1 MVKVNFS
8 IPAQRLSLSTTRLCT
23 VEKLKRSCP
32 VQIVI
37 WVSLSLSPLKTC
49 ISISF
54 SESRTRSFWIN
65 QHIPARYVL
74 PTHTLCPPSMHWT
87 MVVSGLP
94 YVDIGHNRDR
104 LQWLSIIIQ
113 NKNKLCSVEFLYI
126 VKHLNLKNNSV
137 GYFSYLF
144 DYIFTSL
151 SFSPFQYITIY
162 TYVYILLPLLLS
174 AS

>member
-1 MVKVNFS
+1 MA
-8 IPAQRLSLSTTRLCT
+8 IHP
-23 VEKLKRSCP
+23 
-32 VQIVI
+32 
-37 WVSLSLSPLKTC
+37 
-49 ISISF
+49 
-54 SESRTRSFWIN
+54 
-65 QHIPARYVL
+65 
-74 PTHTLCPPSMHWT
+74 
-87 MVVSGLP
+87 
-94 YVDIGHNRDR
+94 
-104 LQWLSIIIQ
+104 
-113 NKNKLCSVEFLYI
+113 FLYI